1 MCYDLF
7 ISGGIGAKRQDVE
20 CRMPLS
26 LLSGNTTKI
35 KFRSM
40 RTGER
45 RPAAAMT
52 RQNLAGCPAVTPRRL
67 RRRYTGPDGPARH
80 GPPGAAK
87 RRPPAAAAGQNP
99 VPHAVVVL
107 ARHPAVSGGQG
118 RTDPTPPPRHRKL
131 EPNARRKPGGPG
143 FLAGTPQ
150 QQAGAA
156 RLQTDRTIPTAIGY
170 HPGKR
175 S

>member
-1 MCYDLF
+1 MLRNRMLYAVCLF
-7 ISGGIGAKRQDVE
+7 LFYPGIQRKENSVA
-20 CRMPLS
+20 L
-26 LLSGNTTKI
+26 
-35 KFRSM
+35 

-45 RPAAAMT
+45 RPAVAMT
-52 RQNLAGCPAVTPRRL
+52 RQNLAGCPAVTPCRL

-80 GPPGAAK
+80 GPPGTAK
-87 RRPPAAAAGQNP
+87 HRPPVAAAGQNP

-107 ARHPAVSGGQG
+107 ARHPAVPGGQG
-118 RTDPTPPPRHRKL
+118 HAGPTPPSRHREL
-131 EPNARRKPGGPG
+131 DPSARRTPDGPG

-156 RLQTDRTIPTAIGY
+156 RHQTDRTIPTAIGY